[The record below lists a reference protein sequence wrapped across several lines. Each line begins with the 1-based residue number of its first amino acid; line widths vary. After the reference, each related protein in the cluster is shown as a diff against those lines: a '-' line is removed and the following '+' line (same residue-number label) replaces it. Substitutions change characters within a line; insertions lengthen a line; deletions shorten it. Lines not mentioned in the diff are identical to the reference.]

1 MKNRHLI
8 LLVLLLNFAY
18 VFSQEENKNSYA
30 ISANINVN
38 NNGIS
43 WIPVYSLEKPSVITD
58 FKLTI
63 NNFSI
68 NPRFRFDI
76 EDLQPWNID
85 VYLNY
90 KFKKKRT
97 FAFELGT
104 LLPAATFQQ
113 FSYENDNGLTESR
126 LTPWMY
132 IFINPKVTININ
144 SNLKFRISYFEG
156 FPTKIVSEYQPK
168 NGRTIFIQPLIKK
181 INVNQKIDLLWMPQ
195 LYLTTFNE
203 DKGYYF
209 SQNIFIEF
217 KNFPFKI
224 STSLNKAIE
233 TELRGKKFDWNIG
246 LSYNFSKKLIEK

>member
-1 MKNRHLI
+1 M
-8 LLVLLLNFAY
+8 
-18 VFSQEENKNSYA
+18 
-30 ISANINVN
+30 
-38 NNGIS
+38 
-43 WIPVYSLEKPSVITD
+43 
-58 FKLTI
+58 
-63 NNFSI
+63 
-68 NPRFRFDI
+68 
-76 EDLQPWNID
+76 
-85 VYLNY
+85 NY
-90 KFKKKRT
+90 KFKQKKT

-113 FSYENDNGLTESR
+113 FSFENDSGFTESR

-132 IFINPKVTININ
+132 VFINPKVTININ

-181 INVNQKIDLLWMPQ
+181 ISVNQKIDLLWMPQ

-209 SQNIFIEF
+209 SQNIFIGF
-217 KNFPFKI
+217 KKFPFKI